1 MTEGHEKAKSQFY
14 KAWMKVHDDF
24 PKEDENF
31 LILKEPDADKKVS
44 ALNEI
49 LEKVGVHISV
59 DDVPFDPAVL
69 RMKLTIDFEKYGKMT
84 NRKAGGRKK
93 DFKKNVKHNPS
104 IREFRELQKTMKTD
118 ELIDY
123 LGCSKSTYYRM
134 LKLCEGKD
142 ELLGFFD
149 LI

>member
-24 PKEDENF
+24 PKEDEIF
-31 LILKEPDADKKVS
+31 LILKEPDTDEKVS

-59 DDVPFDPAVL
+59 DDVPFDPGVL

-84 NRKAGGRKK
+84 NRKAGGRSKK
-93 DFKKNVKHNPS
+93 FVDNLKCKPTIKEFK
-104 IREFRELQKTMKTD
+104 ELEKRMTND
-118 ELIDY
+118 ELIEY
-123 LGCSKSTYYRM
+123 LGCSRATFYRM
-134 LKLCEGKD
+134 KKKMDQKD
-142 ELLGFFD
+142 EDMSFF
-149 LI
+149 